1 MMCLTKKTS
10 TLVSFSVQ
18 VINSNVFVIN
28 VTVQV
33 DKNCT
38 EYSCLLACD
47 NVKWNVGTGILEEHS
62 ACFFR
67 VVSRSFEK
75 DRLLL

>member
-18 VINSNVFVIN
+18 KINSNVFVIN
-28 VTVQV
+28 VTVRV

-38 EYSCLLACD
+38 EDYCLLGYD
-47 NVKWNVGTGILEEHS
+47 NM
-62 ACFFR
+62 
-67 VVSRSFEK
+67 
-75 DRLLL
+75 

>member
-1 MMCLTKKTS
+1 MMYLTKKTS

-18 VINSNVFVIN
+18 IINSNVLVIN

-38 EYSCLLACD
+38 EDSCLLAYD
-47 NVKWNVGTGILEEHS
+47 SMENGM
-62 ACFFR
+62 
-67 VVSRSFEK
+67 
-75 DRLLL
+75 